1 MDLPIKF
8 PSETEVILEDVG
20 RFRARSP
27 VERMRTIC
35 ELLAEGEYL
44 SRRSPKAAWIVED
57 YEEQGRLKR
66 QSVKEFIKRHAR

>member
-20 RFRARSP
+20 RFRACSP
-27 VERMRTIC
+27 AERMQSIRG
-35 ELLAEGEYL
+35 LLATGEFL
-44 SRRSPKAAWIVED
+44 ARRSQKAAWIVED

-66 QSVKEFIKRHAR
+66 QTVKEFIKRHAR